1 MEDLEFTLVYIPF
14 IFVCEIYVF
23 MYLFVFI
30 YKTNNFILTTIQKQA
45 NEVTQTGE

>member
-14 IFVCEIYVF
+14 ICVCKMYVF

-30 YKTNNFILTTIQKQA
+30 YKTNNFISTTIQNKA
-45 NEVTQTGE
+45 NEVTKTGE